1 MYFGGEVYCLTH
13 GSLRSFIANRPVRI
27 KSPKMNDFQRAVAT
41 FALSVIE
48 AELNLVGR

>member
-1 MYFGGEVYCLTH
+1 MYFRGEVYCLTH
-13 GSLRSFIANRPVRI
+13 GSLRSFIANPVRI